1 VSGGIGSEAQQ
12 MPQVPRELATRWR
25 LSHATYLGT
34 RLSSTWRAE
43 QRPRNVVVKH
53 LGAQALPDWPYQL
66 EFMESM
72 RQAGWPT
79 PELLEAPEVRSD
91 GTWLLFSWLPGVP
104 AGEAGS
110 SGDALARG
118 RLLAQFHTAAMA
130 TGMTRRRSGF
140 PALSEVVADQEL
152 DSWLAV
158 HERRAPEEGALLRAC
173 RRTALGRFARYQ
185 VAAAP
190 TCVIHGDFAPWNL
203 LFEDGRLSAVL
214 DFEGC
219 HHNLQIADFAL
230 AWRGRYDDVLRG
242 YDAVRPLSDLEWRLV
257 LPVYWA
263 WLFLGV
269 KDVLARSYRSA
280 DGPRPVDLSWQ
291 IRQLRRRSALL
302 TTRIGERYTD
312 NA

>member
-1 VSGGIGSEAQQ
+1 VNGGIGSELQ
-12 MPQVPRELATRWR
+12 PVPEIPRELATRWR
-25 LSHATYLGT
+25 LRQAACLGT
-34 RLSSTWRAE
+34 RSSSTWRAE
-43 QRPRNVVVKH
+43 RGPGKVVVKH
-53 LGAQALPDWPYQL
+53 LGAQALPDWPYQI

-72 RQAGWPT
+72 RRAGWPV
-79 PELLEAPEVRSD
+79 PELQEAPEVRSD
-91 GTWLLFSWLPGVP
+91 GTWLLFSWLPGIP

-110 SGDALARG
+110 PGDALARG
-118 RLLAQFHTAAMA
+118 RLLAEFHAAAVA

-140 PALSEVVADQEL
+140 AALPEVVADQEL
-152 DSWLAV
+152 ESWLAV
-158 HERRAPEEGALLRAC
+158 HELRVPEEGALLRAG
-173 RRTALGRFARYQ
+173 RQTVLERFARYE

-219 HHNLQIADFAL
+219 HHNLQVADFAL
-230 AWRGRYDDVLRG
+230 AWRGHHDDVLRG

-269 KDVLARSYRSA
+269 KDLLARSYGSA
-280 DGPRPVDLSWQ
+280 DGPRPVDLTWQ
-291 IRQLRRRSALL
+291 TGQLRRRSALL
-302 TTRIGERYTD
+302 MTRFGDRYTD
-312 NA
+312 DF